1 MVGPVDEALA
11 AAADAL
17 SRPDQA
23 RGYREAASA
32 LRDRLAAEARRFID

>member
-17 SRPDQA
+17 GRPEQA
-23 RGYREAASA
+23 RAYREAASV
-32 LRDRLAAEARRFID
+32 LRERLAAEARRFID

>member
-17 SRPDQA
+17 GRPDEA
-23 RGYREAASA
+23 RGYREAAA
-32 LRDRLAAEARRFID
+32 TLRDRLAEQATAFID

>member
-17 SRPDQA
+17 GRPDAA
-23 RGYREAASA
+23 RGYREAAAA
-32 LRDRLAAEARRFID
+32 LRDRLAAEALVFID